1 MYTRLALN
9 STVLTTVLTT
19 GLIAS
24 TVAFSTSASAA
35 DYYVRHDFSG
45 ILGGTPN
52 LVGGRVTGSTTTD
65 PGGQPDSYNLTGIAL
80 GNPLGVLVTDSATS
94 VGSYSQAFATSTAT
108 AFINGNTITGTTIAS
123 GSAFASPPPI
133 GTSYATATSSAQLT
147 AGQLGINPFGQFTW
161 KPLFWDSVSG
171 EASDSARRRV
181 RDPIAFTITD
191 PTTQNVLRTGNLLD
205 ISADFDTGSIQWG
218 VADNPSDPGD
228 GSTPPAEDD
237 KLDIAFTNNGLF
249 TIDLTDSA
257 VTNPGLFQIT
267 AVEGIITDIKK
278 TGRFDPLTGLPS
290 VGDSSTFSIPFSS
303 VFPKEIPVDFIFNGL
318 NGGNQVN
325 VAYTISGDGGTEAV
339 AVPWETD
346 ALSVVGST
354 VLFGLGVWTK
364 RKRKLS
370 ESSTKDNIKTS

>member
-1 MYTRLALN
+1 MYKRLALN
-9 STVLTTVLTT
+9 STVLTTVLTIT
-19 GLIAS
+19 S

-35 DYYVRHDFSG
+35 GYYVRHDFRG

-52 LVGGRVTGSTTTD
+52 LVGGRVTGSTTAD

-80 GNPLGVLVTDSATS
+80 GNPVGVLVTDSATS

-108 AFINGNTITGTTIAS
+108 ASINGNTITGTTIAS

-171 EASDSARRRV
+171 SVSVSARRV

-346 ALSVVGST
+346 ALPVVGST
-354 VLFGLGVWTK
+354 VVFGLGVWTK
-364 RKRKLS
+364 RKLTLS
-370 ESSTKDNIKTS
+370 KSSEKDKTKDS